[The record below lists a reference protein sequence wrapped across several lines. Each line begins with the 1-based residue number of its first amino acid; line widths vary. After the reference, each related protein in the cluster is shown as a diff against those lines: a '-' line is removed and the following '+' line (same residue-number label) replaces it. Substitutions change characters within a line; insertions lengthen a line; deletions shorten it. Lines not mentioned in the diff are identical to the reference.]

1 MTLERFGLDERIE
14 RARLE
19 NGLEGFAL
27 GRIVAEHRER
37 YVAATEDGETDAE
50 VTGSLRFSARSRED
64 FPAVGDWVALA
75 PCGPEFALVQ
85 AILPRRSTLFRQAV
99 DQRGE
104 RQIIAANIDHAF
116 LVQALDRDF
125 SANRLERYLTL
136 CHASGVSPIAV
147 LTKTDLVD
155 EARLGGVLDGIRQR
169 LPAVTVVAL
178 SNRTRDGFED
188 LERLVEKGRTY
199 CLLGSSGVGKSTL
212 LNNLSG
218 RMAARTGA
226 ISESTGK
233 GRHVTTRR
241 ELVVLENGAIL
252 IDNPGMREVG
262 IADAGEGLEAA
273 FASIAEL
280 GRRCRFKDCTHVHE
294 AGCAVQEALEAGT
307 LSRESWENWRKMERE
322 REHFESSSLE
332 RRRKDRDF
340 GRMLR
345 NYQRDFGR
353 DGF

>member
-1 MTLERFGLDERIE
+1 MLE
-14 RARLE
+14 
-19 NGLEGFAL
+19 
-27 GRIVAEHRER
+27 
-37 YVAATEDGETDAE
+37 
-50 VTGSLRFSARSRED
+50 S
-64 FPAVGDWVALA
+64 
-75 PCGPEFALVQ
+75 
-85 AILPRRSTLFRQAV
+85 
-99 DQRGE
+99 
-104 RQIIAANIDHAF
+104 
-116 LVQALDRDF
+116 
-125 SANRLERYLTL
+125 
-136 CHASGVSPIAV
+136 
-147 LTKTDLVD
+147 
-155 EARLGGVLDGIRQR
+155 
-169 LPAVTVVAL
+169 
-178 SNRTRDGFED
+178 
-188 LERLVEKGRTY
+188 
-199 CLLGSSGVGKSTL
+199 
-212 LNNLSG
+212 
-218 RMAARTGA
+218 
-226 ISESTGK
+226 
-233 GRHVTTRR
+233 
-241 ELVVLENGAIL
+241 GAIL